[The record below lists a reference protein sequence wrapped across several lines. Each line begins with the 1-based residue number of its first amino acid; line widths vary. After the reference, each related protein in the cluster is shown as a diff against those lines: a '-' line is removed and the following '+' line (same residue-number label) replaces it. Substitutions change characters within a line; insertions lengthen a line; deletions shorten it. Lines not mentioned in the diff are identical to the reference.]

1 MGTQQLFVPPWSSA
15 DSMADVS
22 LLAIYVVA
30 NFTVAYASFRSLPP
44 HLKGDEYADV
54 DEDEEGQEMTLQMA
68 LTFAVSA
75 SIGLICLFYFIATLS
90 KVMLVGVSIVSCLA
104 FIFLVEPF
112 LEKILPDTL
121 LRMEVMLPCVGPVNC
136 LTLKMPI
143 GVGVVVLWLL
153 ARTEGWDCAWFLN
166 DVLAF
171 SICVLMIAS
180 IKIPDMKVAC
190 ALLVAILCYDVFWVY
205 ISPFLFKKNVM
216 VTVASGINL
225 PIKIVIPYF
234 KGFGF
239 SMIGLGDI
247 VLPGLFTSF
256 LLRFDRGRN
265 DANDLYFSTGMVGYA
280 FGLACCLLVLIVF
293 KAAQPAMF
301 FLSPSLLGAIYCQ
314 ANRHRELSMLWR
326 GDYRYE
332 AIGKDELDVNL

>member
-1 MGTQQLFVPPWSSA
+1 
-15 DSMADVS
+15 
-22 LLAIYVVA
+22 
-30 NFTVAYASFRSLPP
+30 
-44 HLKGDEYADV
+44 
-54 DEDEEGQEMTLQMA
+54 
-68 LTFAVSA
+68 
-75 SIGLICLFYFIATLS
+75 
-90 KVMLVGVSIVSCLA
+90 MLVGVSIVSCLA

-112 LEKILPDTL
+112 LEKILPDTVPHPLLFLSHTPTNDDRELASSDPWFLCQL
-121 LRMEVMLPCVGPVNC
+121 LRTEVMLPCVGPVNC
-136 LTLKMPI
+136 LTLIEMPI

-314 ANRHRELSMLWR
+314 ANRHGELSMLWR

>member
-54 DEDEEGQEMTLQMA
+54 DEDEDAQEMKLSMA

-121 LRMEVMLPCVGPVNC
+121 LRTEVMLPCVGPVNC
-136 LTLKMPI
+136 LTLIEMPI

-171 SICVLMIAS
+171 SICVLMLAS

-265 DANDLYFSTGMVGYA
+265 DVNDLYFTTCMVGYA
-280 FGLACCLLVLIVF
+280 LGLALTLLVLITF
-293 KAAQPAMF
+293 HAAQPAMLY
-301 FLSPSLLGAIYCQ
+301 LSPCTLACVYAQAHRRNELG
-314 ANRHRELSMLWR
+314 MLWR
-326 GDYRYE
+326 GDYQYE
-332 AIGKDELDVNL
+332 PISTDDLGL